1 MNEPWN
7 TETQAN
13 GELARALCKRN
24 PDWNA
29 KTVHAERTR
38 VIQQATPGMGSGA
51 GMRPDILVA
60 APNRQAVIVETEFAP
75 APSVEKDATARLGTI
90 LKQGGSGIEGVLA
103 VVLPESLRTGDLE
116 AIEDAPFR
124 YATYY
129 LDSGGIGRRWPTGRE
144 WLEGGVD
151 DLADAIEYL
160 SLSERQLALGTEVLE
175 RVVSQSSDRLA
186 ERATDRILE
195 EIAQTLHQAP
205 GKQTERMAA
214 AICVS
219 ACVFHAAIEGQPGIP
234 PLPIHEPV
242 VNKSFLLRAWRRI
255 LDVNYYPI
263 FGIACEVVERMP
275 TKLVWWVMEL
285 FTAAIPELTK
295 LGATSYHDLTG
306 RMFQTLIADRKFL
319 ATFYTLPPSACL
331 LAELAINR
339 LGVDWTDQAAV
350 ENLRVADFACGT
362 GALLSATQRA
372 IYRRYRRAGGDD
384 KLLHK
389 AMMERV
395 LVGLDIMPAA
405 THLTCSMLS
414 STHPSLVYGESQI
427 HTVPYGIS
435 GGRTHI
441 GALDFL
447 DSDHSFSLFATGES
461 LGGRAADSRREHSVT
476 IKDESCDL
484 VIMNPP
490 FTRPTNHEAHHA
502 DIPVPSFA
510 GFNTS
515 HDEQAAM
522 QRKLKQAGGG
532 FGSGHAGLASNFL
545 DLAHRKLRDGGVLAA
560 VLPFA
565 FVRGEA
571 WKGARETLAGSY
583 GEIHVTSI
591 AATGATASAF
601 SADTGMAE
609 CLVVATKRKSGS
621 PRTMFSNLAARP
633 ATLLAAALE
642 ARSARR
648 RVVTGDIRDAG
659 AAGIRSN
666 SVIEAARNL
675 ASGNLCLPRQSRGI
689 DLPIVTL
696 GAVAKRGLVHRDIS
710 GGPTDRHKTG
720 PPQGPFVVR
729 LTRSGEVPTYPIL
742 WRHSADHQRS
752 FVVQPDRCGEPR
764 AGDEARAAERWHQA
778 ASRLHSNLDFRLNSQ
793 SLAMCLTPEKC
804 LGGTAWPNVIPHEQ
818 RYEIPLLLWSNSTL
832 GLILFWWQ
840 GTRQQQG
847 RARITITKLPELP
860 VLDPRT
866 LTGDQTDRC
875 RTIFEEFKD
884 RVFQPAN
891 EAYRD
896 ATRKALDSAL
906 FFGRA
911 SLLQFDP
918 DLAEGLDLLRNQ
930 WCAEPSVHGG
940 KPTRIGVH

>member
-1 MNEPWN
+1 MNEPRN

-13 GELARALCKRN
+13 GELARVLRRRN

-29 KTVHAERTR
+29 KTVHAERTQ
-38 VIQQATPGMGSGA
+38 VIHQSTPGSGTGA
-51 GMRPDILVA
+51 GMRPDILIDS
-60 APNRQAVIVETEFAP
+60 PYRQPVIVETEFDP
-75 APSVEKDATARLGTI
+75 APSVEKDATARLGTT
-90 LKQGGSGIEGVLA
+90 LKSGGAGIEGVLA
-103 VVLPESLRTGDLE
+103 VILPKSLRTGDLE
-116 AIEDAPFR
+116 AIENAPFR
-124 YATYY
+124 YATYS
-129 LDSGGIGRRWPTGRE
+129 LDSGGIGTRWPTGRE
-144 WLEGGVD
+144 WLDGGVD

-160 SLSERQLALGTEVLE
+160 SISERQLAHGTEVLE
-175 RVVSQSSDRLA
+175 RVVSQAAHRLA
-186 ERATDRILE
+186 ERAGDRALGA
-195 EIAQTLHQAP
+195 IAATLHQEP

-219 ACVFHAAIEGQPGIP
+219 AFVFHAAIERQDGIP
-234 PLPIHEPV
+234 PLPLKTPV
-242 VNKSFLLRAWRRI
+242 SKLALLEAWEDI
-255 LDVNYYPI
+255 LAVNYYPI
-263 FGIACEVVERMP
+263 FGIAREVVAHLPYE
-275 TKLVWWVMEL
+275 TVSWVMDL
-285 FTAAIPELTK
+285 VAAAIPELAK

-331 LAELAINR
+331 LAELAVDR
-339 LGVDWTDQAAV
+339 LGRDWADRAAI
-350 ENLRVADFACGT
+350 EKLRIADFACGT

-372 IYRRYRRAGGDD
+372 LYRRYRRAGGDD

-427 HTVPYGIS
+427 HTMPYGIS

-461 LGGRAADSRREHSVT
+461 LGGRTADSRREHSVT

-515 HDEQAAM
+515 HAEQAAM

-532 FGSGHAGLASNFL
+532 FGSGHAGIASNFM
-545 DLAHRKLRDGGVLAA
+545 DLAHCKLRDRGVLAA

-565 FVRGEA
+565 FVRGKA
-571 WKGARETLAGSY
+571 WEGARATLAECYS
-583 GEIHVTSI
+583 EIQITSI
-591 AATGATASAF
+591 ATAGGTTRAF

-621 PRTMFSNLAARP
+621 SSTIYSNLAARP
-633 ATLLAAALE
+633 STLLAAAVE
-642 ARSARR
+642 ARTARQR
-648 RVVTGDIRDAG
+648 GVRGDIRDAG

-666 SVIEAARNL
+666 SVINAAREL
-675 ASGNLCLPRQSRGI
+675 TAGQLRLPRQSQATS
-689 DLPIVTL
+689 LPIVLL
-696 GAVAKRGLVHRDIS
+696 GAVAERGLVDRDIS
-710 GGPTDRHKTG
+710 GGPTDPQKTG
-720 PPQGPFVVR
+720 PPQGPFVI
-729 LTRSGEVPTYPIL
+729 RSPDAGEVPTYPVL
-742 WRHSADHQRS
+742 WAHSAKGERT
-752 FVVQPDRCGEPR
+752 FVVQPDRCGDPR
-764 AGDEARAAERWHQA
+764 EGDETRAAERWNRA
-778 ASRLHSNLDFRLNSQ
+778 ASRLHSSRDFRLNSQ
-793 SLAMCLTPEKC
+793 SLAMCLTPDKC
-804 LGGTAWPNVIPHEQ
+804 LGGRAWPNVLPHEQ
-818 RYEIPLLLWSNSTL
+818 RYEMPLLLWSNSTL
-832 GLILFWWQ
+832 GLILFWWL

-847 RARITITKLPELP
+847 RACVTVTKLPEIP

-866 LTGDQTDRC
+866 LTGEQTDRC
-875 RTIFEEFKD
+875 RAVFEEFKD
-884 RVFQPAN
+884 RAFLPAN

-896 ATRKALDSAL
+896 PARKDLDSTL
-906 FFGRA
+906 FFGSA
-911 SLLQFDP
+911 SVLQLDP
-918 DLAEGLDLLRNQ
+918 GMAEGLDLLRNQ

-940 KPTRIGVH
+940 KSTRIDRQ